1 MRQLPLPRFQ
11 MGCEI
16 RKDIWMILD
25 IQLVGRAAQFFN
37 VWQCCCGGPFF
48 VEDNLLMFH
57 KLSLNP
63 TWKKISK
70 FKDFVKQIGHFPC
83 WVQIWP
89 YFRAEVSSFNVVS
102 GSFCHKLWN
111 CFQGYHALLRSFES
125 VGLPVLVIHSY
136 STMTQPFTCITRSL
150 IFGVVSMKLVSIA
163 NFSVLLMTTTC
174 FKVHDKYSQK
184 WPWTNRL

>member
-1 MRQLPLPRFQ
+1 MIASLSFFFFGRKIKQAIKIPDQGIAHPCSNLKPLHTRDFLKP
-11 MGCEI
+11 
-16 RKDIWMILD
+16 
-25 IQLVGRAAQFFN
+25 
-37 VWQCCCGGPFF
+37 PTPT
-48 VEDNLLMFH
+48 
-57 KLSLNP
+57 LSYPAKEN
-63 TWKKISK
+63 TREKISK
-70 FKDFVKQIGHFPC
+70 CKDFVKRMGNWPC

-111 CFQGYHALLRSFES
+111 CFRGSHGLLKSFES

-136 STMTQPFTCITRSL
+136 STMTQPCITRSL
-150 IFGVVSMKLVSIA
+150 IFGVVSMKFVSIA

-184 WPWTNRL
+184 WPWTKRL